1 MKAWLRPLASGISKS
16 SRGCSQPA
24 TAKVEKAEARAEK
37 AKVKAEE
44 AEAKAKEAEAKAR
57 TVEGRLQQERE
68 QHRQTSLEEF
78 IQHCH
83 NSLSRPLRPGN
94 IGDSTKGTI
103 PAATSKHCPLRLRPW
118 TDCNAI
124 QQEVYN
130 SVRRYLQPD
139 GRDAPQLFLSIS
151 HIESFAQRLSRL
163 IRRERSIEYH
173 ERLAVEDHV
182 GMIISELCRIPHARA
197 EFGLGDGVQFESL
210 SNTLDEP
217 DDAETRARCY
227 PNQSCVYRI
236 DGDTERPITI
246 LEYQLPYK
254 LSSENLRSGLQS
266 IDFYR
271 EIVQSNDI
279 PGAKEEKLISNAIR
293 LRLGKR
299 ATVDIEMNARGF
311 EKPRTEI
318 QRVLCLCLMSCRSR
332 IPSGELQQHPPDS
345 EYTGSKAAEDTVF
358 ECLPLSSPAPTT
370 PGPVAPTPSQSGRVP
385 SESHNF
391 ESEDTTDPDFMLG
404 RKRGFG
410 QVTASPTAENR
421 ASPP

>member
-1 MKAWLRPLASGISKS
+1 MS
-16 SRGCSQPA
+16 
-24 TAKVEKAEARAEK
+24 
-37 AKVKAEE
+37 
-44 AEAKAKEAEAKAR
+44 
-57 TVEGRLQQERE
+57 
-68 QHRQTSLEEF
+68 
-78 IQHCH
+78 
-83 NSLSRPLRPGN
+83 
-94 IGDSTKGTI
+94 
-103 PAATSKHCPLRLRPW
+103 
-118 TDCNAI
+118 
-124 QQEVYN
+124 
-130 SVRRYLQPD
+130 
-139 GRDAPQLFLSIS
+139 
-151 HIESFAQRLSRL
+151 
-163 IRRERSIEYH
+163 
-173 ERLAVEDHV
+173 
-182 GMIISELCRIPHARA
+182 ISELCRIPHARA
-197 EFGLGDGVQFESL
+197 EFRLGDGVQFESL

-246 LEYQLPYK
+246 LEYQVPYK

-279 PGAKEEKLISNAIR
+279 SEAKEEKLISNAIR
-293 LRLGKR
+293 LRFCLGIVQLWVPYDDP
-299 ATVDIEMNARGF
+299 ATLYYKFCEPNLDIEMNARGF
-311 EKPRTEI
+311 EKPRTEV

-332 IPSGELQQHPPDS
+332 VRAGGIEHGKIPSGELQQHPPDS

-421 ASPP
+421 SSPP